1 MIDKKLSDILIHE
14 QQRQAEWLE
23 MIASEN
29 YVSKDVMQAYANIF
43 TNKYS
48 EWNPGARYYGWNE
61 FVDDLERE
69 TQLRALQMFWL
80 LRHPDWTVCHP
91 KLDSESHDTQ
101 SMLNNA
107 ERWVNVQ
114 PLSWSP
120 ANLAVYIW
128 VLKPWD
134 TVLAMDLNAW
144 WHLSHGHKLNASAIY
159 YNFVPYGILPDSYE
173 IDYDDIRSKAMEL
186 KPAMIIAWFSA
197 YPKTIDWKR
206 FAAIAD
212 EVSKTHGYRPILM
225 ADIAHIAGLI
235 AGEAISSPFSCFDI
249 VTTTTHKTLRWP
261 RGALIY
267 YRKFQATGRKEWWNQ
282 WESSWQDNKDIRKET
297 CLEKK
302 INRWVFPGLQWWPH
316 EHVIYAKAVAFNE
329 VLQPSFK
336 EYANKVIENAK
347 VLATELVALWW
358 PVLTGTTENHI
369 VLVDVTKRGT
379 REQGLG
385 SNIDVISSEVE
396 KSVAWVTDTWITW
409 KIAEEV
415 LEKIWISVNKNLLP
429 FDTRSPMDPSWLR
442 FGTPAITTRG
452 LWADEMK
459 VVASI
464 ISRALENYGDEKVL
478 EELKNEVKE
487 LCGRFP
493 LMY

>member
-1 MIDKKLSDILIHE
+1 MIDKKLSDILSQE

-29 YVSKDVMQAYANIF
+29 YVSNDVMQAYANIF

-48 EWNPGARYYGWNE
+48 EWNPGARYYWWNE

-69 TQLRALQMFWL
+69 TQLRALQMFGLVKNDEMTEWQNNITSSFSNS
-80 LRHPDWTVCHP
+80 DIM
-91 KLDSESHDTQ
+91 SEAISD
-101 SMLNNA
+101 
-107 ERWVNVQ
+107 RWVNVQ
-114 PLSWSP
+114 PLSGSP
-120 ANLAVYIW
+120 ANLSVYMWI
-128 VLKPWD
+128 LKPWD

-173 IDYDDIRSKAMEL
+173 IDYDDIRSKALEL

-267 YRKFQATGRKEWWNQ
+267 YRKNF
-282 WESSWQDNKDIRKET
+282 
-297 CLEKK
+297 EKQ
-302 INRWVFPGLQWWPH
+302 INRGVFPGLQWWPH

-329 VLQPSFK
+329 VLDPSFK
-336 EYANKVIENAK
+336 DYAKKVIENAK
-347 VLATELVALWW
+347 VLASELVALWW

-369 VLVDVTKRGT
+369 VLMDVTSRHPEQ
-379 REQGLG
+379 REG
-385 SNIDVISSEVE
+385 SHEWQNDAMTKWQE
-396 KSVAWVTDTWITW
+396 TWITW

-429 FDTRSPMDPSWLR
+429 FDTRSPMDPSGLR
-442 FGTPAITTRG
+442 LGTPAITTRG
-452 LWADEMK
+452 LWTNEMK
-459 VVASI
+459 IVASI
-464 ISRALENYGDEKVL
+464 ISRALENYSDEWVL
-478 EELKNEVKE
+478 DSLKNEVKE
-487 LCGRFP
+487 LCEKFP
-493 LMY
+493 LWY

>member
-1 MIDKKLSDILIHE
+1 MIDKKLSDILAHE
-14 QQRQAEWLE
+14 QQRQSEWLE
-23 MIASEN
+23 LIASEN

-69 TQLRALQMFWL
+69 TQKRALEMFKAS
-80 LRHPDWTVCHP
+80 D
-91 KLDSESHDTQ
+91 
-101 SMLNNA
+101 A
-107 ERWVNVQ
+107 ERGVNVQ

-120 ANLAVYIW
+120 ANLAVYMW

-159 YNFVPYGILPDSYE
+159 YNFVPYGILPDTFE
-173 IDYDDIRSKAMEL
+173 IDYDEIRSKALEL
-186 KPAMIIAWFSA
+186 KPSMIVAWFSA
-197 YPKTIDWKR
+197 YPKTIDRQR

-235 AGEAISSPFSCFDI
+235 AGEAISSPFSSFDI
-249 VTTTTHKTLRWP
+249 ITTTTHKTLRGP

-267 YRKFQATGRKEWWNQ
+267 YRKNF
-282 WESSWQDNKDIRKET
+282 
-297 CLEKK
+297 EKQ
-302 INRWVFPGLQWWPH
+302 INRGVFPGLQWWPH

-329 VLQPSFK
+329 VLQPSWK
-336 EYANKVIENAK
+336 DYANKVIENAK
-347 VLATELVALWW
+347 VLASELVSLWW
-358 PVLTGTTENHI
+358 EVLTWTTENHI
-369 VLVDVTKRGT
+369 VLLDVTKKANS
-379 REQGLG
+379 EQWI
-385 SNIDVISSEVE
+385 SNSNETSL
-396 KSVAWVTDTWITW
+396 TG

-429 FDTRSPMDPSWLR
+429 FDTRSPMDPSGLR
-442 FGTPAITTRG
+442 LGTPAITTRG
-452 LWADEMK
+452 LWSEEIK
-459 VVASI
+459 QVASI
-464 ISRALENYGDEKVL
+464 ISRALENYSNEWVL
-478 EELKNEVKE
+478 DSLKNEVKQ
-487 LCGRFP
+487 LCNRFP
-493 LMY
+493 LRYNS

>member
-1 MIDKKLSDILIHE
+1 MIDKKLSDILSQE

-48 EWNPGARYYGWNE
+48 EWNPGARYYWWNE
-61 FVDDLERE
+61 FVDELERE
-69 TQLRALQMFWL
+69 TQSRALQMFGVS
-80 LRHPDWTVCHP
+80 DA
-91 KLDSESHDTQ
+91 D
-101 SMLNNA
+101 
-107 ERWVNVQ
+107 RWVNVQ

-120 ANLAVYIW
+120 ANLAVYMW

-159 YNFVPYGILPDSYE
+159 YNFVPYGILPNSYE
-173 IDYDDIRSKAMEL
+173 INYDDIRSKALEL

-197 YPKTIDWKR
+197 YPKTIDWNR

-235 AGEAISSPFSCFDI
+235 AGEAISSPFSSFDI
-249 VTTTTHKTLRWP
+249 ITTTTHKTLRGP

-267 YRKFQATGRKEWWNQ
+267 YRKNF
-282 WESSWQDNKDIRKET
+282 
-297 CLEKK
+297 EKQ
-302 INRWVFPGLQWWPH
+302 INRGVFPGLQWWPH

-329 VLQPSFK
+329 VLQSSFK
-336 EYANKVIENAK
+336 DYAKKVIENAK
-347 VLATELVALWW
+347 VLASELVNLWW

-369 VLVDVTKRGT
+369 VLVDVTKR
-379 REQGLG
+379 
-385 SNIDVISSEVE
+385 SDSE
-396 KSVAWVTDTWITW
+396 TWITG

-429 FDTRSPMDPSWLR
+429 FDTRSPMDPSGLR
-442 FGTPAITTRG
+442 LWTPAITTRW
-452 LWADEMK
+452 LWIEEIK
-459 VVASI
+459 IVASI
-464 ISRALENYGDEKVL
+464 ISKALEHYSDNEVL
-478 EELKNEVKE
+478 ENLKNEVKE
-487 LCGRFP
+487 LCKRFS
-493 LMY
+493 LRY

>member
-1 MIDKKLSDILIHE
+1 MIDKKLSDILIQE

-61 FVDDLERE
+61 FVDELERE
-69 TQLRALQMFWL
+69 TQSRALQMFGI
-80 LRHPDWTVCHP
+80 
-91 KLDSESHDTQ
+91 SDT
-101 SMLNNA
+101 

-120 ANLAVYIW
+120 ANLAVYMW

-159 YNFVPYGILPDSYE
+159 YNFIPYGILPDSYE

-235 AGEAISSPFSCFDI
+235 AGEAISSPFSSFDI
-249 VTTTTHKTLRWP
+249 ITTTTHKTLRWP

-267 YRKFQATGRKEWWNQ
+267 YRKNF
-282 WESSWQDNKDIRKET
+282 
-297 CLEKK
+297 EKQ
-302 INRWVFPGLQWWPH
+302 INRGVFPWLQWWPH

-336 EYANKVIENAK
+336 DYAKKVIENAK
-347 VLATELVALWW
+347 VLASELGNLWW
-358 PVLTGTTENHI
+358 SVLTGTTENHI
-369 VLVDVTKRGT
+369 VLLDVTIR
-379 REQGLG
+379 
-385 SNIDVISSEVE
+385 
-396 KSVAWVTDTWITW
+396 VTSDWWLVTSKETWITW

-429 FDTRSPMDPSWLR
+429 FDTRSPIDPSWLR
-442 FGTPAITTRG
+442 LGTPAITTRG
-452 LWADEMK
+452 LWTDEMK
-459 VVASI
+459 IVASI
-464 ISRALENYGDEKVL
+464 ISRALENYNNEVVL
-478 EELKNEVKE
+478 DGLKNEVKE
-487 LCGRFP
+487 LCGKFP
-493 LMY
+493 LWY

>member
-1 MIDKKLSDILIHE
+1 MIDKKLSDILSHE

-29 YVSKDVMQAYANIF
+29 YVSRDVMDAYANIF

-48 EWNPGARYYGWNE
+48 EGNPGARYYGGNE
-61 FVDDLERE
+61 FVDDLERY
-69 TQLRALQMFWL
+69 TQYKALQIFWL
-80 LRHPDWTVCHP
+80 IPQ
-91 KLDSESHDTQ
+91 SESTDRRSEQNEKSGNVQ
-101 SMLNNA
+101 SILNTSQ
-107 ERWVNVQ
+107 RWVNVQ

-120 ANLAVYIW
+120 ANLAVYMW

-144 WHLSHGHKLNASAIY
+144 GHLSHGHTLNASAIY
-159 YNFVPYGILPDSYE
+159 YNFVSYGVKPSTFD
-173 IDYDDIRSKAMEL
+173 IDYDEIRSKAMEL
-186 KPAMIIAWFSA
+186 KPVMIIAWFSA
-197 YPKTIDWKR
+197 YPKTIDRKR

-235 AGEAISSPFSCFDI
+235 AGEAISSPFPYFDI
-249 VTTTTHKTLRWP
+249 ITTTTHKTLRGP

-267 YRKFQATGRKEWWNQ
+267 YRKFATGRKEWWNL
-282 WESSWQDNKDIRKET
+282 WESSVLEET
-297 CLEKK
+297 GLERK
-302 INRWVFPGLQWWPH
+302 INRWVFPGLQGWPH

-336 EYANKVIENAK
+336 NYAKKVIENAK
-347 VLATELVALWW
+347 VLASELVTLWW

-369 VLVDVTKRGT
+369 VLVDVTSRIATSRK
-379 REQGLG
+379 EWINLWES
-385 SNIDVISSEVE
+385 SNLE
-396 KSVAWVTDTWITW
+396 TTGRLTW
-409 KIAEEV
+409 KTAEAV

-442 FGTPAITTRG
+442 LGTPAITTRG
-452 LWADEMK
+452 LWTNEIK
-459 VVASI
+459 QVASI
-464 ISRALENYGDEKVL
+464 ISRALEHYNDEWVL
-478 EELKNEVKE
+478 ENLKNEVKE
-487 LCGRFP
+487 LCKKFP
-493 LMY
+493 LWY

>member
-1 MIDKKLSDILIHE
+1 MIDKKLSDILSHE

-69 TQLRALQMFWL
+69 TQSRALQMFW
-80 LRHPDWTVCHP
+80 VS
-91 KLDSESHDTQ
+91 DSD
-101 SMLNNA
+101 
-107 ERWVNVQ
+107 RWVNVQ

-120 ANLAVYIW
+120 ANLAVYMW

-235 AGEAISSPFSCFDI
+235 AGEAISSPFSSFDI
-249 VTTTTHKTLRWP
+249 ITTTTHKTLRWP
-261 RGALIY
+261 RWALIY
-267 YRKFQATGRKEWWNQ
+267 YRKNF
-282 WESSWQDNKDIRKET
+282 
-297 CLEKK
+297 EKQ
-302 INRWVFPGLQWWPH
+302 INRGVFPGLQWWPH

-329 VLQPSFK
+329 VLQPTWK
-336 EYANKVIENAK
+336 DYANKVIENAK
-347 VLATELVALWW
+347 ALR
-358 PVLTGTTENHI
+358 EC
-369 VLVDVTKRGT
+369 GT
-379 REQGLG
+379 RGCFFTVTCQCGLCQLFRIRTTSG
-385 SNIDVISSEVE
+385 FSS
-396 KSVAWVTDTWITW
+396 
-409 KIAEEV
+409 
-415 LEKIWISVNKNLLP
+415 L
-429 FDTRSPMDPSWLR
+429 
-442 FGTPAITTRG
+442 
-452 LWADEMK
+452 
-459 VVASI
+459 
-464 ISRALENYGDEKVL
+464 
-478 EELKNEVKE
+478 
-487 LCGRFP
+487 
-493 LMY
+493 